1 MSQTCDIFLWQTR
14 ITGITDNKTIGLPS
28 PDGSQDG
35 KWYFP
40 NSVVTRIV
48 TQGKEAA
55 AAASLTQGINGFK
68 TLQPRWTFQPLAKV
82 INSKYSKHW
91 VYTVAHRIDCVC
103 SKMLNHGLIHGL
115 NHGLF
120 LSSFSRLYIDL

>member
-14 ITGITDNKTIGLPS
+14 ITGITDNKTVGLPS

-91 VYTVAHRIDCVC
+91 VYTVAHRIDC
-103 SKMLNHGLIHGL
+103 GPI
-115 NHGLF
+115 F
-120 LSSFSRLYIDL
+120 L